1 MKTNLIH
8 VTGQYI
14 NMTTA
19 DGTGSGS
26 SQLTVTLGR
35 GDLGAK
41 LECRAISP
49 TLDVPMAAWVELDV
63 YGKPRYYDN

>member
-1 MKTNLIH
+1 
-8 VTGQYI
+8 
-14 NMTTA
+14 MTTA

-41 LECRAISP
+41 LECRANSP

-63 YGKPRYYDN
+63 YGKPRYHEN